1 MPSVME
7 SNLELPVISNRDL
20 PVAAAER
27 DRSNA
32 AHRDPSASSGQA
44 LKVTA
49 TSGRKYWQSLD
60 ELADS
65 PEFDAYVRREYPSQT
80 EVLIDPVSRRSFMKL
95 MGASLGLAGL
105 AACTVQPKEDI
116 LPYITQPEEIVPGKP
131 LYFATAMPRSGGAV
145 GLLVRSNEGRPT
157 KVEGNPEHPAS
168 LGATDIYA
176 QAAILQL
183 YDPDRSQAITHLG
196 DIVRWDDFMTEMA
209 GRASLMQSTKGE
221 GFRFL
226 TESVTSPSFTAMM
239 QGILADN
246 PQAKWH
252 QFEPAR
258 GNGQF
263 AAIGGA
269 NVQYRFD
276 KADRVLALDSDF
288 MVPAESGGASVRY
301 ARDWAEKR
309 KVSASSKDMSRLY
322 VIETSISPTGAN
334 ADNRLGVRPSE
345 FEGFV
350 GALAAALGVG
360 AQAGSNVGVAP
371 APRDSRQQNYLNA
384 IAKDLLAMK
393 GRSIV
398 IAGEWQSP
406 YVHAL
411 ANQMNAALGNVG
423 QTVFYSAPVEASPVD
438 HLASITELAQDMA
451 AGKVDSLIIL
461 GGVNPVYSAPADLNF
476 AAAMKKVP
484 FIAHHGSYQD
494 ETAILSHWH
503 VNAAHFLESWDDAK
517 AHDGTASIVQP
528 LIAPLYGGK
537 TAQEV
542 LTTLTKNSTLSAY
555 EIVKNYWTGGIK
567 GGDVEKTWRRALNDG
582 IIQSTSVAPAAGAS
596 STMLPAQSASSQP
609 MTDHPQTVSPAM
621 KPAQGFDIVFRP
633 DPSVFD
639 GRYANNG
646 WLQEMP
652 KPISTLTWDNAAL
665 ISRATAKKLNLHAPL
680 QFEGAQYDADVI
692 HVELDGLS
700 VNAPIW
706 IAPGQPDDTI
716 TLYLGYGRE
725 RAGRVGSGLGFNAGR
740 IRTTKNYWFA
750 TGAKVSKKGQT
761 YPLAATQVQFTMEDR
776 DPVRAID
783 FSDFKKDLNYV
794 HEDRGHPWLEEPSK
808 DDGFFP
814 RYEYKGY
821 AWGMTIDLNSCIG
834 CNACMVACVAEN
846 NIPVV
851 GKAQV
856 LRHRQMH
863 WIRLDRYYTGASEDP
878 ETYFQPVP
886 CMQCELAPCELV
898 CPVDATAHSA
908 EGLNDMTYNRCVG
921 TRYCSNNCPYKVR
934 RFNFLLYQDW
944 TTPQFKMARNPDVT
958 VRSRGVMEKCTY
970 CVQRIQEAKIH
981 SEKENRRVRD
991 GDIITACEAVCPTD
1005 AIVFG
1010 DINDPTSRVAR
1021 LKTDSRNYALLGD
1034 LNTHPRTTYLG
1045 VVRNPNP
1052 EIKRIIDPRLNKEAE
1067 VV

>member
-1 MPSVME
+1 MMNDEKNGMSKQVTF
-7 SNLELPVISNRDL
+7 DL
-20 PVAAAER
+20 PVLNGEEK
-27 DRSNA
+27 
-32 AHRDPSASSGQA
+32 SSPFNIHHSS
-44 LKVTA
+44 LSK
-49 TSGRKYWQSLD
+49 REYWQSLD

-65 PEFDAYVRREYPSQT
+65 PEFDAYVKREYPSQM

-116 LPYITQPEEIVPGKP
+116 LPYIRQPEEIVPGEP

-157 KVEGNPEHPAS
+157 KVEGNPDHPAS
-168 LGATDIYA
+168 LGATDIFA

-183 YDPDRSQAITHLG
+183 YDPDRSQSINHLG
-196 DIVRWDDFMTEMA
+196 DISSWGDFITAMT
-209 GRASLMQSTKGE
+209 GQASLMQSKKGE
-221 GFRFL
+221 GFRLL
-226 TESVTSPSFTAMM
+226 TESTTSASFTAMM
-239 QGILADN
+239 QSFLADN

-252 QFEPAR
+252 QFEPGR

-263 AAIGGA
+263 SAIGSS

-276 KADRVLALDSDF
+276 KADRILALDSDF
-288 MVPAESGGASVRY
+288 MMSAAAGGASVRY

-309 KVSASSKDMSRLY
+309 KVSSSSTDMSRLY
-322 VIETSISPTGAN
+322 VAETSISPTGAN
-334 ADNRLGVRPSE
+334 ADNRLGVRPSQ

-350 GALAAALGVG
+350 GALAAAMQVG
-360 AQAGSNVGVAP
+360 SGGFAVQLSP
-371 APRDSRQQNYLNA
+371 RQQEFVDA
-384 IAKDLLAMK
+384 VARDLLAMK

-411 ANQMNAALGNVG
+411 VHQMNAALGNVG

-438 HLASITELAQDMA
+438 HVASITELAQDMA

-461 GGVNPVYSAPADLNF
+461 GGVNPVYSAPADLKF
-476 AAAMKKVP
+476 AEAMKKVS
-484 FIAHHGSYQD
+484 FIVHHGLYHD
-494 ETAILSHWH
+494 ETAVLAHWH
-503 VNAAHFLESWDDAK
+503 VPAAHFLESWDDAK

-528 LIAPLYGGK
+528 LIAPLYQGK

-542 LTTLTKNSTLSAY
+542 LTTFTKNPSLSAY
-555 EIVKNYWTGGIK
+555 EIVKNYWTGGAK
-567 GGDVEKTWRRALNDG
+567 GGDIEKTWRRALNDG
-582 IIQSTSVAPAAGAS
+582 IIQNTNASSGAVAAAAPATPQN
-596 STMLPAQSASSQP
+596 STPSLQA
-609 MTDHPQTVSPAM
+609 
-621 KPAQGFDIVFRP
+621 AQGFDIVFRP
-633 DPSVFD
+633 DLTISD

-646 WLQEMP
+646 WLQELP

-665 ISRATAKKLNLHAPL
+665 VSKATAEKLKLHSTL
-680 QFEGAQYDADVI
+680 QFEGGHYDADVI
-692 HVELDGLS
+692 HIEVNGLG
-700 VNAPIW
+700 VNAPVW

-716 TLYLGYGRE
+716 TLYLGYGRT
-725 RAGRVGSGLGFNAGR
+725 RAGRVGNGLGFNAGQ

-750 TGAKVSKKGQT
+750 TGAKVSKKDQT
-761 YPLAATQVQFTMEDR
+761 YPLAGTQVHFLMEDR
-776 DPVRAID
+776 DPVRAIN
-783 FSDFKKDLNYV
+783 FSDYKKDLNYV
-794 HEDRGHPWLEEPSK
+794 HEKDGHNWLEEPSK
-808 DDGFFP
+808 DNSFFP
-814 RYEYKGY
+814 HYDYKGY

-834 CNACMVACVAEN
+834 CNACMAACVAEN

-851 GKAQV
+851 GKEQV
-856 LRHRQMH
+856 LRSREMH
-863 WIRLDRYYTGASEDP
+863 WIRVDRYYTGAAEDP

-886 CMQCELAPCELV
+886 CQQCEEAPCELV
-898 CPVDATAHSA
+898 CPVDATTHSA

-934 RFNFLLYQDW
+934 RFNFLLFQDW
-944 TTPQFKMARNPDVT
+944 TTPQFKMARNPDVS

-981 SEKENRRVRD
+981 AEKENRRVRD
-991 GDIITACEAVCPTD
+991 GDIVTACEAACPTD

-1067 VV
+1067 IL

>member
-1 MPSVME
+1 MNDEKNGMSKQVTF
-7 SNLELPVISNRDL
+7 DL
-20 PVAAAER
+20 PVLNGEEK
-27 DRSNA
+27 
-32 AHRDPSASSGQA
+32 SSPFNIHHSS
-44 LKVTA
+44 LSK
-49 TSGRKYWQSLD
+49 REYWQSLD

-65 PEFDAYVRREYPSQT
+65 PEFDAYVKREYPSQM

-116 LPYITQPEEIVPGKP
+116 LPYIRQPEEIVPGEP

-157 KVEGNPEHPAS
+157 KVEGNPDHPAS
-168 LGATDIYA
+168 LGATDIFA

-183 YDPDRSQAITHLG
+183 YDPDRSQSINHLG
-196 DIVRWDDFMTEMA
+196 DISSWGDFITAMT
-209 GRASLMQSTKGE
+209 GQASLMQSKKGE
-221 GFRFL
+221 GFRLL
-226 TESVTSPSFTAMM
+226 TESTTSASFTAMM
-239 QGILADN
+239 QSFLADN

-252 QFEPAR
+252 QFEPGR

-263 AAIGGA
+263 SAIGSS

-276 KADRVLALDSDF
+276 KADRILALDSDF
-288 MVPAESGGASVRY
+288 MMSAAAGGASVRY

-309 KVSASSKDMSRLY
+309 KVSSSSTDMSRLY
-322 VIETSISPTGAN
+322 VAETSISPTGAN
-334 ADNRLGVRPSE
+334 ADNRLGVRPSQ

-350 GALAAALGVG
+350 GALAAAMQVG
-360 AQAGSNVGVAP
+360 SGGFAVQLSP
-371 APRDSRQQNYLNA
+371 RQQEFVDA
-384 IAKDLLAMK
+384 VARDLLAMK

-411 ANQMNAALGNVG
+411 VHQMNAALGNVG

-438 HLASITELAQDMA
+438 HVASITELAQDMA

-461 GGVNPVYSAPADLNF
+461 GGVNPVYSAPADLKF
-476 AAAMKKVP
+476 AEAMKKVS
-484 FIAHHGSYQD
+484 FIVHHGLYHD
-494 ETAILSHWH
+494 ETAVLAHWH
-503 VNAAHFLESWDDAK
+503 VPAAHFLESWDDAK

-528 LIAPLYGGK
+528 LIAPLYQGK

-542 LTTLTKNSTLSAY
+542 LTTFTKNPSLSAY
-555 EIVKNYWTGGIK
+555 EIVKNYWTGGAK
-567 GGDVEKTWRRALNDG
+567 GGDIEKTWRRALNDG
-582 IIQSTSVAPAAGAS
+582 IIQNTNASSGAVAAAAPATPQN
-596 STMLPAQSASSQP
+596 STPSLQA
-609 MTDHPQTVSPAM
+609 
-621 KPAQGFDIVFRP
+621 AQGFDIVFRP
-633 DPSVFD
+633 DLTISD

-646 WLQEMP
+646 WLQELP

-665 ISRATAKKLNLHAPL
+665 VSKATAEKLKLHSTL
-680 QFEGAQYDADVI
+680 QFEGGHYDADVI
-692 HVELDGLS
+692 HIEVNGLG
-700 VNAPIW
+700 VNAPVW

-716 TLYLGYGRE
+716 TLYLGYGRT
-725 RAGRVGSGLGFNAGR
+725 RAGRVGNGLGFNAGQ

-750 TGAKVSKKGQT
+750 TGAKVSKKDQT
-761 YPLAATQVQFTMEDR
+761 YPLAGTQVHFLMEDR
-776 DPVRAID
+776 DPVRAIN
-783 FSDFKKDLNYV
+783 FSDYKKDLNYV
-794 HEDRGHPWLEEPSK
+794 HEKDGHNWLEEPSK
-808 DDGFFP
+808 DNSFFP
-814 RYEYKGY
+814 HYDYKGY

-834 CNACMVACVAEN
+834 CNACMAACVAEN

-851 GKAQV
+851 GKEQV
-856 LRHRQMH
+856 LRSREMH
-863 WIRLDRYYTGASEDP
+863 WIRVDRYYTGAAEDP

-886 CMQCELAPCELV
+886 CQQCEEAPCELV
-898 CPVDATAHSA
+898 CPVDATTHSA

-934 RFNFLLYQDW
+934 RFNFLLFQDW
-944 TTPQFKMARNPDVT
+944 TTPQFKMARNPDVS

-981 SEKENRRVRD
+981 AEKENRRVRD
-991 GDIITACEAVCPTD
+991 GDIVTACEAACPTD

-1067 VV
+1067 IL

>member
-1 MPSVME
+1 MSE
-7 SNLELPVISNRDL
+7 SSNIGDRSSEVLLPVLNGEGHNPSSFIIHNSSL
-20 PVAAAER
+20 P
-27 DRSNA
+27 
-32 AHRDPSASSGQA
+32 
-44 LKVTA
+44 K
-49 TSGRKYWQSLD
+49 KYWQSLD
-60 ELADS
+60 ELSDS
-65 PEFDAYVRREYPSQT
+65 PEFDAYVKREYPSQS

-105 AACTVQPKEDI
+105 ASCTVQPKEDI
-116 LPYITQPEEIVPGKP
+116 IPYITQPEEIVPGKA
-131 LYFATAMPRSGGAV
+131 LYFATAMPRSGGAM
-145 GLLVRSNEGRPT
+145 GLLVRSNMGRPT
-157 KVEGNPEHPAS
+157 KIEGNPDHPAS

-176 QAAILQL
+176 QGSILQL
-183 YDPDRSQAITHLG
+183 YDPDRSQTLTHLG
-196 DIVRWDDFMTEMA
+196 DIASWDAFISAMA
-209 GRASLMQSTKGE
+209 ERASILQTAKGE
-221 GFRFL
+221 GFRLL
-226 TESVTSPSFTAMM
+226 TESVTSPSFIAMM
-239 QGILADN
+239 QGILAEN
-246 PQAKWH
+246 PKAKWH

-263 AAIGGA
+263 AAIGPK
-269 NVQYRFD
+269 NVEYRFN

-288 MVPAESGGASVRY
+288 MMGAGTSVRY

-309 KVSASSKDMSRLY
+309 KVSASSKDMGRLY
-322 VIETSISPTGAN
+322 VIETSISMTGAN
-334 ADNRLGVRPSE
+334 ADNRLSIRPSQ
-345 FEGFV
+345 FEGFA
-350 GALAAALGVG
+350 GALAAALGVAG
-360 AQAGSNVGVAP
+360 ASGKTSTP
-371 APRDSRQQNYLNA
+371 RQQEYMNA
-384 IAKDLLAMK
+384 IAKDLLAMN

-411 ANQMNAALGNVG
+411 AKQMNEALGNVG
-423 QTVFYSAPVEASPVD
+423 QTVFYSDPVEANPVD
-438 HLASITELAQDMA
+438 HLASLTELTQDMV
-451 AGKVDSLIIL
+451 AGKVETLIIL
-461 GGVNPVYSAPADLNF
+461 GGVNPVYSAPVDLNF
-476 AAAMKKVP
+476 VAAMKKVP
-484 FIAHHGSYQD
+484 FIVHHGLYQD
-494 ETAILSHWH
+494 ETATYAHWH
-503 VNAAHFLESWDDAK
+503 VPAAHFLESWDDVK

-528 LIAPLYGGK
+528 LIAPLYRGK

-542 LTTLTKNSTLSAY
+542 LTTLTKDASLDAY
-555 EIVKNYWTGGIK
+555 KIVKNYWTGGSK
-567 GGDVEKTWRRALNDG
+567 SADVEKTWRRALNDG
-582 IIQSTSVAPAAGAS
+582 IIQSSVVTAAAAAAPVSAPSVGAGAGAS
-596 STMLPAQSASSQP
+596 AKVAAPGTPAPQAGSAN
-609 MTDHPQTVSPAM
+609 PASFA
-621 KPAQGFDIVFRP
+621 PEVQAAQGFEIVFRP
-633 DPSVFD
+633 DNSIFD

-652 KPISTLTWDNAAL
+652 KPISKLTWDNAA
-665 ISRATAKKLNLHAPL
+665 IVSKKTAEKLNLHAKL
-680 QFEGAQYDADVI
+680 QFEGGQYDADVI
-692 HVELDGLS
+692 HIEVGDFN
-700 VNAPIW
+700 VNAPVW

-716 TLYLGYGRE
+716 TLHLGYGRE
-725 RAGRVGSGLGFNAGR
+725 RAGRVGTGLGFNAGR
-740 IRTTKNYWFA
+740 VRTTKNYWFA
-750 TGAKVSKKGQT
+750 TGAKVHKTSQT
-761 YPLAATQVQFTMEDR
+761 YALAGTQIQFTMEDR

-783 FSDFKKDLNYV
+783 FPKYKKDLNYV
-794 HEDRGHPWLEEPSK
+794 HEKHGHEWLKEPSK
-808 DDGFFP
+808 DDSFFP

-821 AWGMTIDLNSCIG
+821 AWGMVIDLNSCTG
-834 CNACMVACVAEN
+834 CNSCMVACVAEN

-856 LRHRQMH
+856 LRSREMH
-863 WIRLDRYYTGASEDP
+863 WIRIDRYYTGAAEDP

-898 CPVDATAHSA
+898 CPVGATTHSA

-944 TTPQFKMARNPDVT
+944 TTPQFKMMRNPEVT

-981 SEKENRRVRD
+981 AEKENRRVRD
-991 GDIITACEAVCPTD
+991 GDIITACESACPTD

-1052 EIKRIIDPRLNKEAE
+1052 KIKRIIDSKLSEEAE

>member
-1 MPSVME
+1 MMNDEKNGMSKQVTF
-7 SNLELPVISNRDL
+7 DL
-20 PVAAAER
+20 PVLNGEEK
-27 DRSNA
+27 
-32 AHRDPSASSGQA
+32 SSPFNTHHSS
-44 LKVTA
+44 LSK
-49 TSGRKYWQSLD
+49 REYWQSLD

-65 PEFDAYVRREYPSQT
+65 PEFDAYVKREYPSQM

-116 LPYITQPEEIVPGKP
+116 LPYIRQPEEIVPGEP

-157 KVEGNPEHPAS
+157 KVEGNPDHPAS
-168 LGATDIYA
+168 LGATDIFA

-183 YDPDRSQAITHLG
+183 YDPDRSQSINHLG
-196 DIVRWDDFMTEMA
+196 DISSWGDFITAMT
-209 GRASLMQSTKGE
+209 GQASLMQSKKGE
-221 GFRFL
+221 GFRLL
-226 TESVTSPSFTAMM
+226 TESTTSASFTAMM
-239 QGILADN
+239 QSFLADN

-252 QFEPAR
+252 QFEPGR

-263 AAIGGA
+263 SAIGNS

-276 KADRVLALDSDF
+276 KADRILALDSDF
-288 MVPAESGGASVRY
+288 MMSAAAGGASVRY

-309 KVSASSKDMSRLY
+309 KVSSSSTDMSRLY
-322 VIETSISPTGAN
+322 VAETSISPTGAN
-334 ADNRLGVRPSE
+334 ADNRLGVRPSQ

-350 GALAAALGVG
+350 GALAAAMQVG
-360 AQAGSNVGVAP
+360 SGGAAGQLSP
-371 APRDSRQQNYLNA
+371 RQQEFVDA
-384 IAKDLLAMK
+384 VARDLLAMK

-406 YVHAL
+406 YVHSL
-411 ANQMNAALGNVG
+411 VHQMNAALGNVG

-438 HLASITELAQDMA
+438 HVASITELAQDMA

-461 GGVNPVYSAPADLNF
+461 GGVNPVYSAPADLKF
-476 AAAMKKVP
+476 AEAMKKVS
-484 FIAHHGSYQD
+484 FIVHHGLYHD
-494 ETAILSHWH
+494 ETAVLAHWH
-503 VNAAHFLESWDDAK
+503 VPAAHSLESWDDAK

-528 LIAPLYGGK
+528 LIAPLYQGK

-542 LTTLTKNSTLSAY
+542 LTTFTKNPSLSAY
-555 EIVKNYWTGGIK
+555 EIVKNYWTGGAK
-567 GGDVEKTWRRALNDG
+567 GGDIEKTWRRALNDG
-582 IIQSTSVAPAAGAS
+582 IIQNTNASSGAVGAAAPATPQN
-596 STMLPAQSASSQP
+596 STPSLQA
-609 MTDHPQTVSPAM
+609 
-621 KPAQGFDIVFRP
+621 AQGFDIVFRP
-633 DPSVFD
+633 DLTISD

-646 WLQEMP
+646 WLQELP

-665 ISRATAKKLNLHAPL
+665 VSKATAEKLKLHSTL
-680 QFEGAQYDADVI
+680 QFEGGHYDADVI
-692 HVELDGLS
+692 HIEVNGLG
-700 VNAPIW
+700 VNAPVW

-716 TLYLGYGRE
+716 TLYLGYGRT
-725 RAGRVGSGLGFNAGR
+725 RAGRVGNGLGFNAGQ

-750 TGAKVSKKGQT
+750 TGAKVSKKDQT
-761 YPLAATQVQFTMEDR
+761 YPLAGTQVHFLMEDR
-776 DPVRAID
+776 DPVRAIN
-783 FSDFKKDLNYV
+783 FSDYKKDLNYV
-794 HEDRGHPWLEEPSK
+794 HEKDGHNWLEEPSK
-808 DDGFFP
+808 DNSFFP
-814 RYEYKGY
+814 HYDYKGY

-834 CNACMVACVAEN
+834 CNACMAACVAEN

-851 GKAQV
+851 GKEQV
-856 LRHRQMH
+856 LRSREMH
-863 WIRLDRYYTGASEDP
+863 WIRVDRYYTGAAEDP

-886 CMQCELAPCELV
+886 CQQCEEAPCELV
-898 CPVDATAHSA
+898 CPVDATTHSA

-934 RFNFLLYQDW
+934 RFNFLLFQDW
-944 TTPQFKMARNPDVT
+944 TTPQFKMARNPDVS

-981 SEKENRRVRD
+981 AEKENRRVRD
-991 GDIITACEAVCPTD
+991 GDIVTACEAACPTD

-1067 VV
+1067 IL